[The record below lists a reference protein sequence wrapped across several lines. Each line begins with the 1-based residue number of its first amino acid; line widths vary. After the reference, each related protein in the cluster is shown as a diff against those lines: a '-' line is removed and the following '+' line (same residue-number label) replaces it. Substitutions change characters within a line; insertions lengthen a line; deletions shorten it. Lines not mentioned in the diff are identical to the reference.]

1 METLHALT
9 YNSHNFTAT
18 GKNASLRAA
27 ISDQALLMLH
37 VSLCLASTV
46 PSDAQVLQSG
56 EACVSALKC
65 ISVYNLAYVCVCI
78 CESLACFS
86 ITLSA

>member
-1 METLHALT
+1 MPLTTIPIISQQLAKMLAL
-9 YNSHNFTAT
+9 
-18 GKNASLRAA
+18 GLQ

-65 ISVYNLAYVCVCI
+65 ISVYNSAYACVCVC
-78 CESLACFS
+78 ESRACFS